1 MNENLVPVL
10 IVLIVVGLPVMGG
23 VLIKLAQ
30 IVKGDAGAGRAK
42 GSNAADD
49 AQIMQDMHQ
58 TLLRLEK
65 RIDAIETIIDD
76 KETR

>member
-10 IVLIVVGLPVMGG
+10 IVLIVVGLPVMGA

-30 IVKGDAGAGRAK
+30 IVKGDAGSGRSK
-42 GSNAADD
+42 GYTAADD
-49 AQIMQDMHQ
+49 AQVMQDMHQ